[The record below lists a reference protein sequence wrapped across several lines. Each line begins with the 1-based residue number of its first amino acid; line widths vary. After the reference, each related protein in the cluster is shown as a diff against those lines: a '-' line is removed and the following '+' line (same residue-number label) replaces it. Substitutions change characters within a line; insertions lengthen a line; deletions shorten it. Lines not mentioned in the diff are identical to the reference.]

1 MESQTLKIQNV
12 DFALLDSQRL
22 TLATIPRDGMSFE
35 QIEAINGIESMLDF
49 WSDKRYHEKRE
60 SAKGEACIRT

>member
-1 MESQTLKIQNV
+1 MESQTLKIPNV

-35 QIEAINGIESMLDF
+35 QIEAIDGIESMLDF
-49 WSDKRYHEKRE
+49 WSDERYHENRE
-60 SAKGEACIRT
+60 SAKGEK